1 MPFTSTK
8 RRKKMWRIMSEIEVE
23 EQIRF
28 EDDCGCNNTLQ
39 MLFDSRWEG
48 KKISLW
54 TFNEGQCFE
63 VREEK

>member
-1 MPFTSTK
+1 
-8 RRKKMWRIMSEIEVE
+8 MWRKMTEIEVE

-39 MLFDSRWEG
+39 MLFDNRWEG

-54 TFNEGQCFE
+54 TFNEGQCYE